1 MHKGK
6 TSGILDLFTPRPVY
20 TRCIKMKKK
29 KKRMLKSR
37 KSQKKNLR
45 AGSKEAK
52 RILYEQNPT
61 CDICGCKLPMNI
73 IQFHHI
79 FMVRH
84 GFATR
89 VDRACLLCP
98 NCHTK
103 FHKKFDKYFDRLNAE
118 NHNTDFLAIYKNV
131 KNTRDFSHGMN

>member
-118 NHNTDFLAIYKNV
+118 NHNTDFLAIYEECK
-131 KNTRDFSHGMN
+131 KHMN